1 MGVRLV
7 RLDGLKFR
15 NGHVDQPFRRQHGLI
30 AVDGGGK
37 CSGPARGNGAGIAR
51 GLRLKRI
58 KLRLQGADA
67 RLQRAAVGAASR
79 APQDEA
85 LELRRKIGDG
95 IHVAQRQVPAQLR
108 KRIRDVRVERS
119 LIVDAGDGA
128 PRVLKLLDLA
138 GQLVHARLPE
148 PCVLGAVA
156 GGDGVV
162 RGHVRA
168 FGTAQNGRAVLRI

>member
-1 MGVRLV
+1 
-7 RLDGLKFR
+7 
-15 NGHVDQPFRRQHGLI
+15 
-30 AVDGGGK
+30 
-37 CSGPARGNGAGIAR
+37 
-51 GLRLKRI
+51 
-58 KLRLQGADA
+58 
-67 RLQRAAVGAASR
+67 LQRAAVGAASR

-148 PCVLGAVA
+148 PCVLRAVA

-162 RGHVRA
+162 RGHMRA